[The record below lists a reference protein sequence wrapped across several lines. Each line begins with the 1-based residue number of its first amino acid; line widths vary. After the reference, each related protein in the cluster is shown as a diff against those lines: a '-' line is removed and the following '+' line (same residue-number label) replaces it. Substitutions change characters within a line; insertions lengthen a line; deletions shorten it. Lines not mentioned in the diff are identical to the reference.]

1 VRSSPIQPVLFREG
15 SAEIQASSALGKRRT
30 WPIDE
35 KTVMKDVSGGEIREC
50 LRLGTRAAQRKE
62 VDKASGVNL
71 EITSIDGNRWMPE
84 ETSGGIQAARDSGMK
99 STVRRDTGRVTDPH
113 RQTRE
118 QQIME
123 NTATGRIRTR
133 VPMKGTVDSRAISI
147 LTVKAGHGA
156 LEQQA
161 REQDGDLATLA
172 VIAWAA

>member
-1 VRSSPIQPVLFREG
+1 
-15 SAEIQASSALGKRRT
+15 
-30 WPIDE
+30 
-35 KTVMKDVSGGEIREC
+35 
-50 LRLGTRAAQRKE
+50 
-62 VDKASGVNL
+62 
-71 EITSIDGNRWMPE
+71 MPE